1 MCNSNTG
8 SKYNMIVVIM
18 VIGKDSSVVIEITQC
33 NNYALIDIY
42 H

>member
-1 MCNSNTG
+1 MCNSN

-18 VIGKDSSVVIEITQC
+18 VIAKDSSVVIEITQC
-33 NNYALIDIY
+33 NIYALIDIY